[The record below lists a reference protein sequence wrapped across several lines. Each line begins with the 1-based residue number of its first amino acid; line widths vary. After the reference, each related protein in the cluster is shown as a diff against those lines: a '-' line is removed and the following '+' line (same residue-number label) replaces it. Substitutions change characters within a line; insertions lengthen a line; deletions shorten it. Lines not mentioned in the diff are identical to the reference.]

1 MAEFLASG
9 MTRRSLL
16 GIVVVATLAVV
27 GLFLLFDY
35 D

>member
-1 MAEFLASG
+1 MAEFLTPG
-9 MTRRSLL
+9 MTRRSLF
-16 GIVVVATLAVV
+16 GIAVVAALAVV